1 MGAVAI
7 LKHDTRN
14 PVNAFEEFM
23 DMNTSIG
30 PQCSHRSV
38 R

>member
-14 PVNAFEEFM
+14 PVSAFEEFM
-23 DMNTSIG
+23 DMNRPSML
-30 PQCSHRSV
+30 P
-38 R
+38 